1 MVVIENLP
9 FGDGI
14 IVMDDSKSL
23 GPWQGASL
31 TDVFIDN
38 LEPDGEKKFAMNREK
53 QLMLNHSG
61 LYIVHV
67 SYLADGNYK
76 PKRNL

>member
-14 IVMDDSKSL
+14 IVMDDSKSS

-38 LEPDGEKKFAMNREK
+38 LEPGGEKKLAINREK
-53 QLMLNHSG
+53 QLNHSG
-61 LYIVHV
+61 LYSV
-67 SYLADGNYK
+67 SYLADGK
-76 PKRNL
+76 PKRSYKI